1 MATPTPHVHAAVIS
15 LFEGTQPEAVGAAVT
30 TALCGAAQ
38 HGGPYRWLHNNAV
51 ILRDEVAVFRTVF
64 IAPAS
69 EEREV
74 RARIRSALRSSNEWD
89 VLSDRSGTLTPQERA
104 LAARLARTQQQS
116 NSA

>member
-15 LFEGTQPEAVGAAVT
+15 LPAGTQPEAVGAAVT
-30 TALCGAAQ
+30 TALCGASE
-38 HGGPYRWLHNNAV
+38 HDGPCRWLHNNAV
-51 ILRDEVAVFRTVF
+51 ILRDDVAVLRTVF

-74 RARIRSALRSSNEWD
+74 RTRIRSALRSSNEWE

-104 LAARLARTQQQS
+104 LAARLAGTQR
-116 NSA
+116 